1 MTLKQVLKVL
11 SESKYLVISKDVK
24 TGEYDYITINY
35 QEADNSKFFKQL
47 IKRERIEKSKNK
59 ITFISYNAAAGMIEI
74 DVEVKEWRDK
84 K

>member
-11 SESKYLVISKDVK
+11 SESKYLVVSKDVK

-59 ITFISYNAAAGMIEI
+59 VTFISYNAAAGMVEI
-74 DVEVKEWRDK
+74 DVEVKEWRDEK
-84 K
+84 

>member
-35 QEADNSKFFKQL
+35 QEADNGKFFKQL
-47 IKRERIEKSKNK
+47 IKRERIERSKNK

-74 DVEVKEWRDK
+74 DVEVKEWRDEK
-84 K
+84 

>member
-11 SESKYLVISKDVK
+11 SESKYLVVSKDVK

-59 ITFISYNAAAGMIEI
+59 VTFICYNAAAGMVEI
-74 DVEVKEWRDK
+74 DVEVKEWRDEK
-84 K
+84 